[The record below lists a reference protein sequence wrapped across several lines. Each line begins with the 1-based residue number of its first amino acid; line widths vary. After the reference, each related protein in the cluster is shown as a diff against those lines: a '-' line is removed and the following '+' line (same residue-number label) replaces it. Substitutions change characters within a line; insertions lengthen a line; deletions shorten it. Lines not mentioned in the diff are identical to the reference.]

1 MRCPGSVA
9 LEAPFPDTSSRY
21 AAEGTLA
28 HTMAARRLTDYA
40 DAPTAFAL
48 DALGV
53 AIEED
58 GFSFTV
64 SEEMLAHVED
74 YAQLVLKYAE
84 GGQLLVE
91 QRVDFSPV
99 IGVPDSFGTS
109 DAIIIKGDELI
120 VIDLK
125 YGMGVQV
132 DASENE
138 QLQLYALGALNDYD
152 MLADFSVVTMV
163 IHQPRKNH
171 VSEWSVPVQ
180 DLRAFGRK
188 AAEAAEDAQAIL
200 LFSSTASL
208 SDDIDIS
215 VRVHDEVMFFGPQDL
230 IPGEKQCQWCKA
242 MAVCPA
248 LKDEVQASTA
258 LAASP
263 EDFRDLHDVP
273 SDNLGAAMDKVAL
286 IEGWCLAIRAEVERR
301 LFAGDSVEGYKLV
314 EGRRGNRSWASE
326 TDTEALFKS
335 FRLKQDEMYDLKL
348 ISPTKAEKLFK
359 DKSPKRWVKVEGLI
373 SRSDGKPSVAP
384 VTDKRPAL
392 AITSVADDFRDRDE

>member
-1 MRCPGSVA
+1 MACPGSVA
-9 LEAPFPDTSSRY
+9 LEAPFPDTSSSY
-21 AAEGTLA
+21 AAEGTVA
-28 HTMAARRLTDYA
+28 HTLAALRLMEYRDDPAT
-40 DAPTAFAL
+40 FAL
-48 DALGV
+48 DQLSAV
-53 AIEED
+53 YEAD
-58 GFSFTV
+58 GFNFTV
-64 SEEMLAHVED
+64 SEGMLAHVED
-74 YAQLVLKYAE
+74 YARLVLQYRE

-132 DASENE
+132 DAAENE

-152 MLADFSVVTMV
+152 MLSDFSVVTMV

-188 AAEAAEDAQAIL
+188 AAEAAQTVLDAPKSA
-200 LFSSTASL
+200 
-208 SDDIDIS
+208 
-215 VRVHDEVMFFGPQDL
+215 FGNL
-230 IPGEKQCQWCKA
+230 VPGEKQCRWCKA
-242 MAVCPA
+242 KAVCPA

-263 EDFRDLHDVP
+263 DDFRDLHDVP

-286 IEGWCLAIRAEVERR
+286 VEGWCLAIRAEVERR
-301 LFAGDSVEGYKLV
+301 LFAGQSVEGYKLV
-314 EGRRGNRSWASE
+314 EGRRGNRSWVDE
-326 TDTEALFKS
+326 KDTEALFKS

-348 ISPTKAEKLFK
+348 ISPTKAEKLIK
-359 DKSPKRWVKVEGLI
+359 DKSPKRWAKVDGLI

>member
-28 HTMAARRLTDYA
+28 HALASERLTIPRDNPVIFAA
-40 DAPTAFAL
+40 DWLSQTTA
-48 DALGV
+48 V
-53 AIEED
+53 D

-64 SEEMLAHVED
+64 NEEMLAHVED

-171 VSEWSVPVQ
+171 VSEWSIPVQ

-188 AAEAAEDAQAIL
+188 AAAAAQIVLDAP
-200 LFSSTASL
+200 L
-208 SDDIDIS
+208 SPL
-215 VRVHDEVMFFGPQDL
+215 GNL
-230 IPGEKQCQWCKA
+230 APGEKQCQWCKA
-242 MAVCPA
+242 KAVCPA

-326 TDTEALFKS
+326 NDTEALFKS

-348 ISPTKAEKLFK
+348 ISPTKAEKLLK

>member
-1 MRCPGSVA
+1 MACPGSVA
-9 LEAPFPDTSSRY
+9 LEAPFPDTSSSY
-21 AAEGTLA
+21 AAEGTVA
-28 HTMAARRLTDYA
+28 HTLAALRLMEYRD
-40 DAPTAFAL
+40 DPVRFSL
-48 DALGV
+48 DQLSTVYEA
-53 AIEED
+53 D
-58 GFSFTV
+58 GFNFTV
-64 SEEMLAHVED
+64 SEGMIAHVED
-74 YAQLVLKYAE
+74 YARLVLQYRE

-132 DASENE
+132 DAAENE

-152 MLADFSVVTMV
+152 MLSDFSVVTMV

-188 AAEAAEDAQAIL
+188 AAEAAQTVLDAPK
-200 LFSSTASL
+200 SP
-208 SDDIDIS
+208 
-215 VRVHDEVMFFGPQDL
+215 FGNL
-230 IPGEKQCQWCKA
+230 VPGEKQCRWCKA
-242 MAVCPA
+242 KAVCPA

-263 EDFRDLHDVP
+263 DDFRDLHDVP

-301 LFAGDSVEGYKLV
+301 LFAGGSVEGYKLV
-314 EGRRGNRSWASE
+314 EGRRGNRSWVDE
-326 TDTEALFKS
+326 KDTEALFKS

-348 ISPTKAEKLFK
+348 ISPTKAEKLIK
-359 DKSPKRWVKVEGLI
+359 DKSPKRWAKVDGLI

>member
-1 MRCPGSVA
+1 MACPGSVA
-9 LEAPFPDTSSRY
+9 LEAPFPDTSSSY
-21 AAEGTLA
+21 AAEGTAA
-28 HTMAARRLTDYA
+28 HTLAALRLVEYA
-40 DAPTAFAL
+40 NGPTPL
-48 DALGV
+48 REDWLGSS
-53 AIEED
+53 IEED
-58 GFSFTV
+58 GFSIRVT
-64 SEEMLAHVED
+64 EDMLAHVED
-74 YAQLVLKYAE
+74 YAKLVLKYAE

-188 AAEAAEDAQAIL
+188 AALAADAAIAGL
-200 LFSSTASL
+200 A
-208 SDDIDIS
+208 
-215 VRVHDEVMFFGPQDL
+215 EYA
-230 IPGEKQCQWCKA
+230 PGEKQCQWCKA
-242 MAVCPA
+242 KAVCPA

-348 ISPTKAEKLFK
+348 ISPTKAEKLLK

>member
-1 MRCPGSVA
+1 MACPGSVA
-9 LEAPFPDTSSRY
+9 LEAPFPDTSSSY
-21 AAEGTLA
+21 AAEGTVA
-28 HTMAARRLTDYA
+28 HTLAALRLMEYRD
-40 DAPTAFAL
+40 DPVRFSL
-48 DALGV
+48 DQLSTVYEA
-53 AIEED
+53 D
-58 GFSFTV
+58 GFNFTV
-64 SEEMLAHVED
+64 SEGMIAHVED
-74 YAQLVLKYAE
+74 YARLVLQYRE

-91 QRVDFSPV
+91 QRVNFSPV

-109 DAIIIKGDELI
+109 DAIIIKGGELI

-132 DASENE
+132 DAAENE

-152 MLADFSVVTMV
+152 MLSDFSVVTMV

-188 AAEAAEDAQAIL
+188 AAEAAQTVLDAPK
-200 LFSSTASL
+200 SP
-208 SDDIDIS
+208 
-215 VRVHDEVMFFGPQDL
+215 FGNL
-230 IPGEKQCQWCKA
+230 VPGEKQCRWCKA
-242 MAVCPA
+242 KAVCPA

-263 EDFRDLHDVP
+263 DDFRDLHDVP

-301 LFAGDSVEGYKLV
+301 LFAGGSVEGYKLV
-314 EGRRGNRSWASE
+314 EGRRGNRSWVDE
-326 TDTEALFKS
+326 KDTEALFKS

-348 ISPTKAEKLFK
+348 ISPTKAEKLIK
-359 DKSPKRWVKVEGLI
+359 DKSPKRWAKVDGLI